1 MFDSDFQQNKS
12 GVSRKHLKGSGLLIE
27 GGSSRRV
34 PSMEETIQEIRK
46 ASRKGQHMQALQ
58 SMSKQWHSIKYFS
71 KLYSTINQEIQKPFS
86 NFKGVIQKIQA
97 TLDVE
102 HEKESAQ
109 HGISNNFEYDRVY
122 TKAERQARIKRYL
135 KKKKNRK
142 KKYFI
147 RYEIRKTLANNRLR
161 NKGKFIKNKKID
173 INKLI
178 ELVKE
183 GRRGGRANGR

>member
-1 MFDSDFQQNKS
+1 MEQTIREIRQA
-12 GVSRKHLKGSGLLIE
+12 
-27 GGSSRRV
+27 SRR
-34 PSMEETIQEIRK
+34 
-46 ASRKGQHMQALQ
+46 GQHSQALK

-71 KLYSTINQEIQKPFS
+71 KLYSTINQEIQKSPTD
-86 NFKGVIQKIQA
+86 FKSVIQKIQD
-97 TLDVE
+97 TLDIE
-102 HEKESAQ
+102 HEKDSAQ
-109 HGISNNFEYDRVY
+109 QGLTANFEYDRVY
-122 TKAERQARIKRYL
+122 TKAERQARIRRYL

-183 GRRGGRANGR
+183 GRWLGRG